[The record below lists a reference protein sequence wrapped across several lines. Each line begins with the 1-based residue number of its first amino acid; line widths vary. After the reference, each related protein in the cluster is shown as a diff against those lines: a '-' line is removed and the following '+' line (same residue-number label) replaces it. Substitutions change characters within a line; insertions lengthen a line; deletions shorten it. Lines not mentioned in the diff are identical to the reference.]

1 MISKT
6 GIQWTGGTY
15 NPWYGCKKIS
25 EGCKFCYMYRDRDKD
40 GVDPSLVIRSKSET
54 FNKPLYIETQTLI
67 FTCSWS
73 DFFNSEADEW
83 RPEVWKIMKNTPHVY
98 QILTKRP
105 ERILECLP
113 DDWGEG
119 YENVWLGVSVENQD
133 RLNRID
139 ILSTVPSKTKFVSFE
154 PLLSEIRVSEK
165 HLETIDWAIIGGES
179 GDLEGKHGFRECKLE
194 WIEILVEDLQSENI
208 PVFVKQLGT
217 HIALENNLRDT
228 KKGGKMNELP
238 PHLQI
243 REFPN
248 GIKYSDDNIFF

>member
-25 EGCKFCYMYRDRDKD
+25 EGCKFCYMYRDREYS
-40 GVDPSLVIRSKSET
+40 GVDASIVIKSKPET
-54 FNKPLYIETQTLI
+54 FYKPMYNDVQSLI

-73 DFFNSEADEW
+73 DFFNPEADEW
-83 RPEVWKIMKNTPHVY
+83 RPEVWGIIKNTSHEY

-113 DDWGEG
+113 PDWGSG

-133 RLNRID
+133 K
-139 ILSTVPSKTKFVSFE
+139 LSRVGVLSEVPAKTKFVSFE
-154 PLLSEIRVSEK
+154 PLLGEINLSK
-165 HLETIDWAIIGGES
+165 TQINSIDWAIIGGES
-179 GDLEGKHGFRECKLE
+179 GDLDGNYGFRKCELS
-194 WIEILVEDLQSENI
+194 WIETLVDDLKEGSVPI
-208 PVFVKQLGT
+208 FVKQLGT
-217 HIALENNLRDT
+217 YIAIKNGLKDS
-228 KKGGKMNELP
+228 KKGGDMIEFP
-238 PHLQI
+238 PHLKI

-248 GIKYSDDNIFF
+248 GLRYQDDAIYF

>member
-25 EGCKFCYMYRDRDKD
+25 EGCKFCYMYRDRDEG
-40 GVDPSLVIRSKSET
+40 GVDPSLVIKSKKET
-54 FNKPLYIETQTLI
+54 FERPLKMETQTLI

-73 DFFNSEADEW
+73 DFFNPEADEW
-83 RPEVWKIMKNTPHVY
+83 RPEVWEIIKNTPHEY

-105 ERILECLP
+105 ERVLQCLP
-113 DDWGEG
+113 DDWGAG
-119 YENVWLGVSVENQD
+119 YENVWLGVSVENQA

-139 ILSTVPSKTKFVSFE
+139 ILKSIPAKTKFASFE
-154 PLLSEIRVSEK
+154 PLIGEINIAPAQIKV
-165 HLETIDWAIIGGES
+165 LDWAIIGGES
-179 GDLEGKHGFRECKLE
+179 GNLEGSYGFRECKLS
-194 WIEILVEDLQSENI
+194 WIEILVEDLEEYNI
-208 PVFVKQLGT
+208 PIFVKQLGT
-217 HIALENNLRDT
+217 HIAIEYDLKDI
-228 KKGGKMNELP
+228 KKGGNIKEFP

-248 GIKYSDDNIFF
+248 GLRYVDNQIYF

>member
-25 EGCKFCYMYRDRDKD
+25 EGCKFCYMYRDRNEKD
-40 GVDPSLVIRSKSET
+40 VDQSIVIKSRSET

-73 DFFNSEADEW
+73 DFFNSEADQW
-83 RPEVWKIMKNTPHVY
+83 RDEVWKIIKSTSHVY

-113 DDWGEG
+113 NDWGDG
-119 YENVWLGVSVENQD
+119 YENVWIGVSIENQA
-133 RLNRID
+133 RLNRLD
-139 ILSTVPSKTKFVSFE
+139 ILNTIPCKTKFVSFE
-154 PLLSEIRVSEK
+154 PLLEEINLCRSQ
-165 HLETIDWAIIGGES
+165 LEIIDWAIIGGES
-179 GDLEGKHGFRECKLE
+179 GDLYGSYGFRECKLE
-194 WIEILVEDLQSENI
+194 WIESLVEDLTSLNI
-208 PVFVKQLGT
+208 PVFVKQLGS
-217 HIALENNLRDT
+217 HIALENNLKDK
-228 KKGGKMNELP
+228 KKGGKMNEFP

-248 GIKYSDDNIFF
+248 GMQYLDEKIYF